1 MKDERAQGSADS
13 TIVTGSPLPA
23 WDDVDPTP
31 AAAPGEWLGHP
42 RLAAAADSPPPQLVR
57 TVNLL
62 DVPEHSLSGPEDVEG
77 IADFLLARAREGL
90 SDLFAHQDYDTCSGE
105 GEEWARAIAE
115 HQTGIPYTMPA
126 YFFDGPQ
133 SKIARAIVDDGRYPL
148 AGQCQQSVTTALC
161 MGGWDGGAQGDVG
174 AGIDAQPAAAK
185 LGVGWTK
192 VPLVLADWPD
202 DLWDQVTVGA
212 CLFWSA
218 PCPMTRNGE
227 TCHGSFHVPGCG
239 RGSGHVAMVIRKH
252 PSERKWQLWDT
263 TTSFN
268 DPVTHPAA
276 AKGARMLWESHW
288 WSWITKTLTGG
299 LWQFRGVARM
309 EGLDTL
315 RAALKPRG
323 RCRLLL
329 RRRRDGKLVYR
340 SAWMSMEQE
349 GLPISWLLRS
359 MRGAPFFDEIEAM
372 WCVNSACDKP
382 TATTPDN
389 RPLLDVFC
397 DARGNAR
404 MSWTPLQGLHNRP
417 HVADWSPMAPFGA
430 SSAVES
436 PPASSPTPDPDSAL
450 VSELFSSEPA
460 IQKVIAKKAAAL
472 VRGARGPAV
481 TALQTA
487 LLQLGYDIPGGAD
500 GDLGAGT
507 VACVKAFQAQQAL
520 PITGIADAT
529 MLEALDAALASGGP
543 CVQ

>member
-1 MKDERAQGSADS
+1 MIDERSQGIAGS
-13 TIVTGSPLPA
+13 TTVTESPLPA

-31 AAAPGEWLGHP
+31 AAPPEEWLSTGND
-42 RLAAAADSPPPQLVR
+42 AAEEAPPPQLVR

-62 DVPEHSLSGPEDVEG
+62 DVPEHNLSGPEDVDG

-90 SDLFAHQDYDTCSGE
+90 GDLFAHQDYDTCSGE
-105 GEEWARAIAE
+105 GEDWARTIAE

-133 SKIARAIVDDGRYPL
+133 TKIARAIVDAGRYPL

-161 MGGWDGGAQGDVG
+161 IGGWDSGAHGDVG
-174 AGIDAQPAAAK
+174 AGIDAQPTAAR
-185 LGVGWTK
+185 LGTGWTK

-202 DLWDQVTVGA
+202 DLWEQVTVGS

-218 PCPMTRNGE
+218 PCPMTRNGK
-227 TCHGSFHVPGCG
+227 TCSGNFHVPGCG

-268 DPVTHPAA
+268 DPVTHPTA
-276 AKGARMLWESHW
+276 AKGARLLWESHW
-288 WSWITKTLTGG
+288 WCWITKTLSGG
-299 LWQFRGVARM
+299 LWQFRGIARIG
-309 EGLDTL
+309 GLDAL

-329 RRRRDGKLVYR
+329 RRRSDSKLVYR
-340 SAWMSMEQE
+340 SAWRSMEQE

-359 MRGAPFFDEIEAM
+359 MRGAPFHDQLEAM
-372 WCVNSACDKP
+372 WCINSVCDRP
-382 TATTPDN
+382 TTTTPDN

-397 DARGNAR
+397 DANGNAR
-404 MSWTPLQGLHNRP
+404 MSWTPRQGLHNRP
-417 HVADWSPMAPFGA
+417 HVADWSPVAPFGA
-430 SSAVES
+430 SPLAEEA
-436 PPASSPTPDPDSAL
+436 PAPDGGGALLSS
-450 VSELFSSEPA
+450 LFSGELA
-460 IQKVIAKKAAAL
+460 VQKIISREAPSL

-481 TALQTA
+481 MALQTA

-500 GDLGAGT
+500 GALGAGT
-507 VACVKAFQAQQAL
+507 VNGVKAFQAKQEITA
-520 PITGIADAT
+520 TGIADAET
-529 MLEALDAALASGGP
+529 LLALDGELARGVP